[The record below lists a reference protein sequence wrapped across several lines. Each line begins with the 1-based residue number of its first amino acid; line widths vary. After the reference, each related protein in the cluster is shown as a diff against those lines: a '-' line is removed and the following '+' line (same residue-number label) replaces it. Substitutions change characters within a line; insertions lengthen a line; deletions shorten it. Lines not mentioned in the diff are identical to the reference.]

1 MDPFLNHIV
10 EWARGQSSI
19 KALILL
25 GSLAAGKGDE
35 FSDYDLEF
43 FSDTFDTQDEKWLSA
58 LGDVWVCV
66 HEKVERA
73 GHMFPTRLVIFDKGV
88 KADFAFYTLD
98 MLRDLTTKPLPND
111 YTRGY
116 TVLVD
121 KDSLTTGIPQP
132 TRQEKPAEKPAQKA
146 FEQVVNEFW
155 FEVHY
160 MAKYLKRRDLW
171 SVKFRSQ
178 IIHDFLLKMI
188 VWNVEAKG
196 NWSAQVPPYG
206 KRMKS
211 WVDSET
217 WHDLHSVFAH
227 FDAEDSQ
234 TALISTIKLFRKL
247 AVDTATKLEYPYP
260 HALDRN
266 MSNFVGKVLDLSP

>member
-1 MDPFLNHIV
+1 MNPLFDRIV
-10 EWARGQSSI
+10 EWVRADPRI

-35 FSDYDLEF
+35 FSDFDLEI
-43 FSDTFDTQDEKWLSA
+43 FSDAFDIQDEKWLSK
-58 LGDVWVCV
+58 LNEVWVCV
-66 HEKVERA
+66 HEKVERS
-73 GHMFPTRLVIFDKGV
+73 GKMFPTRLVIFDKGV

-98 MLRDLTTKPLPND
+98 VLKKLSAKPLPNE
-111 YTRGY
+111 YNRGY

-121 KDSLTTGIPQP
+121 KDSLTTGIPQASH
-132 TRQEKPAEKPAQKA
+132 QEDPAQKPSQEA
-146 FEQVVNEFW
+146 FTRIVNEFW

-188 VWNVEAKG
+188 EWNEEARL
-196 NWSAQVPPYG
+196 NWSAQVPPSG

-211 WVDSET
+211 WVDPET
-217 WHDLHSVFAH
+217 WQALHHVFAH
-227 FDAEDSQ
+227 FDADDSQ
-234 TALISTIKLFRKL
+234 KALASTIELFRRL
-247 AVDTATKLEYPYP
+247 AVDAASRLGYPYP
-260 HALDRN
+260 HTLDRN
-266 MSNFVGKVLDLSP
+266 MSNFVTRVLA